1 MYSSIYFK
9 GQNMKSLNMTFEE
22 KSTWISLGILLF
34 VFSGYFSQVFNELL
48 TDTLNKTE
56 ASGLFIGAVVTIVV
70 LQIALHIVIA
80 IFDARNAEQP
90 KDERDKLFAM
100 KAGNISGLILGAGVL
115 VIAAQTFLS
124 DLNSLWVAN
133 LLLFIVL
140 VSQVVSDVLR
150 LFYYRR
156 GY

>member
-1 MYSSIYFK
+1 
-9 GQNMKSLNMTFEE
+9 MKSLNMTFEE
-22 KSTWISLGILLF
+22 KSTWVSLGILLF
-34 VFSGYFSQVFNELL
+34 VFSGYFSQVFEGLV
-48 TDTLNKTE
+48 TDTLNKSE
-56 ASGLFIGAVVTIVV
+56 ASGLFIGAAVTIVV

-80 IFDARNAEQP
+80 IFNVRDADQP

-100 KAGNISGLILGAGVL
+100 KAGNISGLILGVGVL
-115 VIAAQTFLS
+115 MIAARTFLS

>member
-1 MYSSIYFK
+1 
-9 GQNMKSLNMTFEE
+9 MKSLNMTFEE
-22 KSTWISLGILLF
+22 KSTWVSLGILLF
-34 VFSGYFSQVFNELL
+34 VFTGYFSQVFEGLV

-56 ASGLFIGAVVTIVV
+56 IAGLFIGAVVTIVV

-80 IFDARNAEQP
+80 IFNVRDTDQP

-100 KAGNISGLILGAGVL
+100 KAGNISGLVLGIGVL
-115 VIAAQTFLS
+115 IIAAQTILS
-124 DLNSLWVAN
+124 NLNALWVAN

>member
-1 MYSSIYFK
+1 
-9 GQNMKSLNMTFEE
+9 MKPLNMTFEE
-22 KSTWISLGILLF
+22 KSTWVSLGILLF
-34 VFSGYFSQVFNELL
+34 VFSGYFSQVYDGLMTE
-48 TDTLNKTE
+48 TLNKTDV
-56 ASGLFIGAVVTIVV
+56 AGLFIGAVATIIV
-70 LQIALHIVIA
+70 LQIVLHIVIA
-80 IFDARNAEQP
+80 IFNVRDADQP

-100 KAGNISGLILGAGVL
+100 KAGNISGLVLGVGVL
-115 VIAAQTFLS
+115 MIAAQTILS
-124 DLNSLWVAN
+124 DLSALWVAN

>member
-1 MYSSIYFK
+1 
-9 GQNMKSLNMTFEE
+9 MTFEE
-22 KSTWISLGILLF
+22 KSTWVSLGILLF
-34 VFSGYFSQVFNELL
+34 VFSGYFSQVFNGLL
-48 TDTLNKTE
+48 TDSLEKTE
-56 ASGLFIGAVVTIVV
+56 VSGLFISAVATIVV
-70 LQIALHIVIA
+70 LEIVLHIVIA
-80 IFDARNAEQP
+80 IFNVRDAEQP

-115 VIAAQTFLS
+115 IIAVQTVLS

-140 VSQVVSDVLR
+140 VSQVASDVLR

>member
-1 MYSSIYFK
+1 
-9 GQNMKSLNMTFEE
+9 MKSLNMTFEE
-22 KSTWISLGILLF
+22 KSTWVSLGILLF
-34 VFSGYFSQVFNELL
+34 VFSGYFSQVFNGLL
-48 TDTLNKTE
+48 TDSLEKTE
-56 ASGLFIGAVVTIVV
+56 VSGLFISAVATIVV
-70 LQIALHIVIA
+70 LEIVLHIVIA
-80 IFDARNAEQP
+80 IFNVRDAEQP

-115 VIAAQTFLS
+115 IIAVQTVLS

-140 VSQVVSDVLR
+140 VSQVASDVLR